1 MTCAILGI
9 SHLATSAQ
17 STTQVL
23 ISFER
28 KSNLINVDFGLN
40 VFKVYDLCDFRD
52 FLSSYFGTILS
63 DFIYPE
69 YIRPSVTLNISGY
82 KRV

>member
-1 MTCAILGI
+1 MLELLIPASSLPYDPVPSAGRRILRFC
-9 SHLATSAQ
+9 SYDCVVLVSALFIQIRNFQ
-17 STTQVL
+17 SKGSIT
-23 ISFER
+23 
-28 KSNLINVDFGLN
+28 
-40 VFKVYDLCDFRD
+40 FRAK
-52 FLSSYFGTILS
+52 GVS